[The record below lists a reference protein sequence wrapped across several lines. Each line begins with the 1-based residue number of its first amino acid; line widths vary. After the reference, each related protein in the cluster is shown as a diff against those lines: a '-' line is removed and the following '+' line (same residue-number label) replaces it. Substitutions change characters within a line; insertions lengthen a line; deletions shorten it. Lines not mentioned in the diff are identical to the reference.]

1 MTDLGALVQNL
12 FAAVLAPGRWL
23 LQVTG
28 FHPSDMQVWALMV
41 AAFML
46 AIGIPGTY
54 GDWMLT
60 RRQKR
65 TRGTIVSID
74 RSSDYDTPRIAF
86 SDLRGETV
94 EFNSNLPLRLGAD
107 AIGDTLEVVYDPLRP
122 RRAREAGRH
131 VLKLV
136 STLFWYGMA
145 VALIVYAVIGTG

>member
-94 EFNSNLPLRLGAD
+94 EFNSNLPLRLGSRRDRRYAR
-107 AIGDTLEVVYDPLRP
+107 GGLRP
-122 RRAREAGRH
+122 AAAAPCARGRAARAEA
-131 VLKLV
+131 V
-136 STLFWYGMA
+136 STLFWYAMA
-145 VALIVYAVIGTG
+145 VALIGYAVIGTG